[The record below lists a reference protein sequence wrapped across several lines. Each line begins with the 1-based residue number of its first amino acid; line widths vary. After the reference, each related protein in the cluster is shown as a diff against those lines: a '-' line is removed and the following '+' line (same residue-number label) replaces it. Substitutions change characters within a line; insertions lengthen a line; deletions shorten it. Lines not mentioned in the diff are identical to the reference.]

1 MMKYILM
8 HREIE
13 VAEIELDELS
23 HITNIYEVYA
33 EEHFPVGTLGKHG
46 VDKTMLAKWWAKRS
60 IPASR
65 SGLRETLDL
74 LHMSVPQELLAK
86 CYGLSLSDQYW
97 ISPKDKPLMWKEINF
112 FDHDFS
118 EDVGNLLF
126 GYGEF
131 SDSMSLISPDN
142 TSDGQLIKKWKIADG
157 KRVLIKGGSNPYQQ
171 EPLCEVI
178 ASGIAERLCIPHT
191 KYTLLWEHEK
201 PFSVCQDFI
210 TSETELVSA
219 YHIMQS
225 RKKPNDLSDY
235 EFYLNCAEQLG
246 VKNIREQTEK
256 MIVLDFLIG
265 NEDRHFNN
273 FGLIRSAVT
282 LEWIGVA
289 PIFDCGTSLWYNTQ
303 ESLIKPLSPNLPA
316 KPFKKT
322 HREQIKLVKDFSWV
336 DLKAL
341 DGMKEEMEEILF
353 QSPYIS
359 RERRAVLCDAFCQ
372 RAELLGEIISNL
384 SWFSSVAQEKQSV
397 IEEDSARQRNYF

>member
-210 TSETELVSA
+210 TSETELISA

-235 EFYLNCAEQLG
+235 KFYLSCVEQLG

-273 FGLIRSAVT
+273 FGLIRNAVT

-341 DGMKEEMEEILF
+341 DGMKEEMEEILS

-372 RAELLGEIISNL
+372 RAELLGEIVNEHTIKEDIS
-384 SWFSSVAQEKQSV
+384 QENDM
-397 IEEDSARQRNYF
+397 IF

>member
-191 KYTLLWEHEK
+191 KYTLLWEYEK

-265 NEDRHFNN
+265 NTDRHFNN
-273 FGLIRSAVT
+273 FGLIRNAVT

-322 HREQIKLVKDFSWV
+322 HREQIKLVKDFSWL
-336 DLKAL
+336 DMKKLK
-341 DGMKEEMEEILF
+341 GMEEEMEEILS

-372 RAELLGEIISNL
+372 RAELLGEIANEHTIKEDIS
-384 SWFSSVAQEKQSV
+384 QENDM
-397 IEEDSARQRNYF
+397 IF

>member
-273 FGLIRSAVT
+273 FGLIRNAVT

-322 HREQIKLVKDFSWV
+322 HREQIILVKDFSWL
-336 DLKAL
+336 DMKKLK
-341 DGMKEEMEEILF
+341 GMEEEMEEILS

-359 RERRAVLCDAFCQ
+359 RERRTVLCDAFCQ

-384 SWFSSVAQEKQSV
+384 SWFSSAAQEK
-397 IEEDSARQRNYF
+397 

>member
-97 ISPKDKPLMWKEINF
+97 ISPKNKPLMWKKINF

-178 ASGIAERLCIPHT
+178 ASGIAERFCIPHT
-191 KYTLLWEHEK
+191 KYTLLWEHEN

-273 FGLIRSAVT
+273 FGLIRNAVT

-303 ESLIKPLSPNLPA
+303 ESLIKPLSPNLLA

-322 HREQIKLVKDFSWV
+322 HREQIKLVKDFSWI

-341 DGMKEEMEEILF
+341 DGMKEEMEEILSK
-353 QSPYIS
+353 SPYIS
-359 RERRAVLCDAFCQ
+359 RERREVLCDAFCQ
-372 RAELLGEIISNL
+372 RAELLGEIANEHTIKEDIS
-384 SWFSSVAQEKQSV
+384 QENDM
-397 IEEDSARQRNYF
+397 IF

>member
-1 MMKYILM
+1 MEFTLM
-8 HREIE
+8 HREIK
-13 VAEIELDELS
+13 VADVEMDS
-23 HITNIYEVYA
+23 FYHIKSIKNMYTA
-33 EEHFPVGTLGKHG
+33 EHMPVGTMQKQ
-46 VDKTMLAKWWAKRS
+46 DADQQALAKWWSRRT
-60 IPASR
+60 IPKGR
-65 SGLRETLDL
+65 PRLQEVLDIRNML
-74 LHMSVPQELLAK
+74 TSKELLK
-86 CYGLSLSDQYW
+86 DSFGLSLSDQYW
-97 ISPKDKPLMWKEINF
+97 LKPKDSSVSWEQIQF
-112 FDHDFS
+112 FDNDFS
-118 EDVGNLLF
+118 EQFGEMMLGNLEITECF
-126 GYGEF
+126 
-131 SDSMSLISPDN
+131 DTMTPDV
-142 TSDGQLIKKWKIADG
+142 TLEGQMTKAWKVRDG

-178 ASGIAERLCIPHT
+178 ASQIAERLCIPHT

-235 EFYLNCAEQLG
+235 KFYLSCVEQLG
-246 VKNIREQTEK
+246 VKNIREQIEK
-256 MIVLDFLIG
+256 MVVLDFLIG

-273 FGLIRSAVT
+273 FGLIRNAVT

-322 HREQIKLVKDFSWV
+322 HREQIKLVKDFSWL
-336 DLKAL
+336 DMKKLK
-341 DGMKEEMEEILF
+341 GMEEEMEEILS

-359 RERRAVLCDAFCQ
+359 RERRTVLCDAFCH
-372 RAELLGEIISNL
+372 RAELLGEIANEHTVKEEIS
-384 SWFSSVAQEKQSV
+384 QENDM
-397 IEEDSARQRNYF
+397 IF

>member
-97 ISPKDKPLMWKEINF
+97 ISPKDKPLMWNEINF

-157 KRVLIKGGSNPYQQ
+157 KRVLIKGGRNPYQQ

-273 FGLIRSAVT
+273 FGLIRNAVT
-282 LEWIGVA
+282 LEWIGAA

-341 DGMKEEMEEILF
+341 DGMKEEMEEILS

-372 RAELLGEIISNL
+372 RAELLGEIANEHTIKEDIS
-384 SWFSSVAQEKQSV
+384 QENDM
-397 IEEDSARQRNYF
+397 IF

>member
-33 EEHFPVGTLGKHG
+33 EEHSPVGTLGKHG

-201 PFSVCQDFI
+201 SFSVCQDFI

-273 FGLIRSAVT
+273 FGLIRNAVT

-341 DGMKEEMEEILF
+341 DGMKEEMEEILS

-372 RAELLGEIISNL
+372 RAELLGEIVNEHTIKEDIS
-384 SWFSSVAQEKQSV
+384 QENDM
-397 IEEDSARQRNYF
+397 IF

>member
-8 HREIE
+8 HRKIE

-33 EEHFPVGTLGKHG
+33 EEHFPVGTLEKHG

-235 EFYLNCAEQLG
+235 EFYLNCAERLG

-273 FGLIRSAVT
+273 FGLIRNAVT

-322 HREQIKLVKDFSWV
+322 HREQIKLVKDFSWL
-336 DLKAL
+336 DMKKLK
-341 DGMKEEMEEILF
+341 GMEEEMEEIIS

-359 RERRAVLCDAFCQ
+359 RERKAVLCDAFCQ
-372 RAELLGEIISNL
+372 RAELLGEIANEHTIKEDIS
-384 SWFSSVAQEKQSV
+384 QENDM
-397 IEEDSARQRNYF
+397 IF

>member
-33 EEHFPVGTLGKHG
+33 QEHFPVGTLGKHG

-225 RKKPNDLSDY
+225 RKKPKDLSDY
-235 EFYLNCAEQLG
+235 EFYLSCAEQLG

-273 FGLIRSAVT
+273 FGLIRNAVT

-341 DGMKEEMEEILF
+341 DGMKEEMEEILS

-359 RERRAVLCDAFCQ
+359 KERRAVLCDAFCQ
-372 RAELLGEIISNL
+372 RAELLGEIANENTIKEDIS
-384 SWFSSVAQEKQSV
+384 QENNM
-397 IEEDSARQRNYF
+397 IF

>member
-210 TSETELVSA
+210 TSETELISA

-235 EFYLNCAEQLG
+235 EFYLSCAEQLG

-273 FGLIRSAVT
+273 FGLIRNAVT

-322 HREQIKLVKDFSWV
+322 HREQIKLVKDFSWL
-336 DLKAL
+336 DMKKLK
-341 DGMKEEMEEILF
+341 GMEEEMEEILS

-359 RERRAVLCDAFCQ
+359 RERRTVLCDAFCQ
-372 RAELLGEIISNL
+372 RAELLGEIANEHTIKEEIS
-384 SWFSSVAQEKQSV
+384 QENDM
-397 IEEDSARQRNYF
+397 IF

>member
-178 ASGIAERLCIPHT
+178 ASQIAERLCIPHT

-273 FGLIRSAVT
+273 FGLIRNAVT

-322 HREQIKLVKDFSWV
+322 HREQIKLVKDFSWL
-336 DLKAL
+336 DMKKLK
-341 DGMKEEMEEILF
+341 GMEEEMEEILS

-359 RERRAVLCDAFCQ
+359 RERRTVLCDAFCQ
-372 RAELLGEIISNL
+372 RAELLGEIANEHTIKEDIS
-384 SWFSSVAQEKQSV
+384 QENDM
-397 IEEDSARQRNYF
+397 IF

>member
-112 FDHDFS
+112 FDHEFS

-273 FGLIRSAVT
+273 FGLIRNAVT

-322 HREQIKLVKDFSWV
+322 HREQIKLVKDFSWI

-341 DGMKEEMEEILF
+341 DGMKEEMEEILS

-372 RAELLGEIISNL
+372 RAELLGEIANENTIKEDIS
-384 SWFSSVAQEKQSV
+384 QENNM
-397 IEEDSARQRNYF
+397 IF

>member
-210 TSETELVSA
+210 TSETELISA

-235 EFYLNCAEQLG
+235 EFYLSCAEQLG

-273 FGLIRSAVT
+273 FGLIRNAVT

-322 HREQIKLVKDFSWV
+322 HREQIKLVKDFSWI

-341 DGMKEEMEEILF
+341 DGMKEEMEEILS
-353 QSPYIS
+353 QSLYIN

-372 RAELLGEIISNL
+372 RAELLGEIANEHPIKGDIS
-384 SWFSSVAQEKQSV
+384 QENDM
-397 IEEDSARQRNYF
+397 IF

>member
-23 HITNIYEVYA
+23 HITSIYEVYA

-235 EFYLNCAEQLG
+235 EFYLSCAEQLG

-273 FGLIRSAVT
+273 FGLIRNAVT

-303 ESLIKPLSPNLPA
+303 ESLIKSLSPNLPA

-322 HREQIKLVKDFSWV
+322 HREQIKLVKDFSWL
-336 DLKAL
+336 DMKKLK
-341 DGMKEEMEEILF
+341 GMEEEMEEILS

-359 RERRAVLCDAFCQ
+359 RERRTVLCDAFCQ
-372 RAELLGEIISNL
+372 RAELLGEIANEHTIKEDIS
-384 SWFSSVAQEKQSV
+384 QENDM
-397 IEEDSARQRNYF
+397 IF

>member
-273 FGLIRSAVT
+273 FGLIRNAVT

-322 HREQIKLVKDFSWV
+322 HREQIKLVKDFSWL
-336 DLKAL
+336 DMKKLK
-341 DGMKEEMEEILF
+341 GMEEEMEEILS

-359 RERRAVLCDAFCQ
+359 RERRTVLCDAFCQ
-372 RAELLGEIISNL
+372 RAELLGEIANEHTIKEEIS
-384 SWFSSVAQEKQSV
+384 QENDM
-397 IEEDSARQRNYF
+397 IF

>member
-273 FGLIRSAVT
+273 FGLIRNAVT

-322 HREQIKLVKDFSWV
+322 HREQIKLVKDFSWL
-336 DLKAL
+336 DMKKLK
-341 DGMKEEMEEILF
+341 GMEEEMEEILS

-359 RERRAVLCDAFCQ
+359 RERRTVLCDAFCQ
-372 RAELLGEIISNL
+372 RAELLGEIANENTIKEDIS
-384 SWFSSVAQEKQSV
+384 QENNM
-397 IEEDSARQRNYF
+397 IF

>member
-178 ASGIAERLCIPHT
+178 ASGIAERLCILHT

-273 FGLIRSAVT
+273 FGLIRNAVT
-282 LEWIGVA
+282 LEWIGVV

-341 DGMKEEMEEILF
+341 DGMKEEMEEILS

-372 RAELLGEIISNL
+372 RAELLGEIANEHTIKEDIS
-384 SWFSSVAQEKQSV
+384 QENDM
-397 IEEDSARQRNYF
+397 IF

>member
-1 MMKYILM
+1 
-8 HREIE
+8 
-13 VAEIELDELS
+13 
-23 HITNIYEVYA
+23 
-33 EEHFPVGTLGKHG
+33 
-46 VDKTMLAKWWAKRS
+46 
-60 IPASR
+60 
-65 SGLRETLDL
+65 
-74 LHMSVPQELLAK
+74 
-86 CYGLSLSDQYW
+86 
-97 ISPKDKPLMWKEINF
+97 
-112 FDHDFS
+112 
-118 EDVGNLLF
+118 
-126 GYGEF
+126 
-131 SDSMSLISPDN
+131 
-142 TSDGQLIKKWKIADG
+142 
-157 KRVLIKGGSNPYQQ
+157 
-171 EPLCEVI
+171 
-178 ASGIAERLCIPHT
+178 
-191 KYTLLWEHEK
+191 
-201 PFSVCQDFI
+201 
-210 TSETELVSA
+210 
-219 YHIMQS
+219 MQS

-235 EFYLNCAEQLG
+235 EFYLSCAEQLG

-273 FGLIRSAVT
+273 FGLIRNAVT
-282 LEWIGVA
+282 LEWIGAA

-384 SWFSSVAQEKQSV
+384 SWFSSAAQEK
-397 IEEDSARQRNYF
+397 

>member
-273 FGLIRSAVT
+273 FGLIRNAVT

-322 HREQIKLVKDFSWV
+322 HREQIKLVKDFSWL
-336 DLKAL
+336 DMKKLK
-341 DGMKEEMEEILF
+341 GMEEEMEEILS

-359 RERRAVLCDAFCQ
+359 RERRTVLCDAFCQ
-372 RAELLGEIISNL
+372 RAEVLGEIANEHTIKEDIS
-384 SWFSSVAQEKQSV
+384 QENDM
-397 IEEDSARQRNYF
+397 IF

>member
-273 FGLIRSAVT
+273 FGLIRNAVT

-289 PIFDCGTSLWYNTQ
+289 LIFDCGTSLWYNTQ

-322 HREQIKLVKDFSWV
+322 HREQIKLVKDFSWL
-336 DLKAL
+336 DMKKLK
-341 DGMKEEMEEILF
+341 GMEEEMEEILS

-359 RERRAVLCDAFCQ
+359 RERRTVLCDAFCQ
-372 RAELLGEIISNL
+372 RAELLGEIANEHTIKEDIS
-384 SWFSSVAQEKQSV
+384 QENDM
-397 IEEDSARQRNYF
+397 IF

>member
-210 TSETELVSA
+210 TSETELISA

-235 EFYLNCAEQLG
+235 EFYLSCAEQLG

-273 FGLIRSAVT
+273 FGLIRNAVT

-322 HREQIKLVKDFSWV
+322 HREQIKLVKDFSWL
-336 DLKAL
+336 DMKKLK
-341 DGMKEEMEEILF
+341 GMEEEMEEILS

-359 RERRAVLCDAFCQ
+359 RERRTVLCDAFCQ
-372 RAELLGEIISNL
+372 RSELLGEIANEHTIKEEIS
-384 SWFSSVAQEKQSV
+384 QENDM
-397 IEEDSARQRNYF
+397 IF

>member
-65 SGLRETLDL
+65 SGIRETLDL

-273 FGLIRSAVT
+273 FGLIRNAVT

-341 DGMKEEMEEILF
+341 DGMKEEMEEILS

-372 RAELLGEIISNL
+372 RAELLGEIVNEHTIKEDIS
-384 SWFSSVAQEKQSV
+384 QENDM
-397 IEEDSARQRNYF
+397 IF

>member
-65 SGLRETLDL
+65 SGIRETLDL

-178 ASGIAERLCIPHT
+178 ASQIAERLCIPHT

-235 EFYLNCAEQLG
+235 EFYLSCVEQLG

-256 MIVLDFLIG
+256 MVVLDFLIG

-273 FGLIRSAVT
+273 FGLIRNAVT
-282 LEWIGVA
+282 LERIGVA

-322 HREQIKLVKDFSWV
+322 HREQIKLVKDFSWI

-341 DGMKEEMEEILF
+341 DGMKEEIEEILS

-372 RAELLGEIISNL
+372 RAELLGEIANEHTIKEEIS
-384 SWFSSVAQEKQSV
+384 QENDM
-397 IEEDSARQRNYF
+397 IF

>member
-157 KRVLIKGGSNPYQQ
+157 KRVLMKGGSNPYQQ

-225 RKKPNDLSDY
+225 GKKPKDLSDY
-235 EFYLNCAEQLG
+235 EFYLSCVEQLG

-273 FGLIRSAVT
+273 FGLIRNAVT

-322 HREQIKLVKDFSWV
+322 HREQIKLVKDFSWI

-341 DGMKEEMEEILF
+341 DGMKEEMEEILS

-372 RAELLGEIISNL
+372 RAELLGEIANEHTIKEDIS
-384 SWFSSVAQEKQSV
+384 QENDM
-397 IEEDSARQRNYF
+397 IF

>member
-273 FGLIRSAVT
+273 FGLIRNAVT
-282 LEWIGVA
+282 LEWIGAA
-289 PIFDCGTSLWYNTQ
+289 PIFACGTSLWYNTQ

-341 DGMKEEMEEILF
+341 DGMKEEMEEILS

-372 RAELLGEIISNL
+372 RAELLGEIANEHTIKEEIS
-384 SWFSSVAQEKQSV
+384 QENDM
-397 IEEDSARQRNYF
+397 IF

>member
-33 EEHFPVGTLGKHG
+33 EEHFPVGTLEKHG

-131 SDSMSLISPDN
+131 SDGMSLISPDN

-235 EFYLNCAEQLG
+235 EFYLSCVEQLG

-273 FGLIRSAVT
+273 FGLIRNAVT

-289 PIFDCGTSLWYNTQ
+289 PVFDCGTSLWYNTQ

-322 HREQIKLVKDFSWV
+322 HREQIKLVKDFSWL
-336 DLKAL
+336 DMKKLK
-341 DGMKEEMEEILF
+341 GMEEEMEEILS

-372 RAELLGEIISNL
+372 RAELLGEIANEHTIKEDIS
-384 SWFSSVAQEKQSV
+384 QENDM
-397 IEEDSARQRNYF
+397 IF

>member
-273 FGLIRSAVT
+273 FGLIRNAVT
-282 LEWIGVA
+282 LEWIGAA

-384 SWFSSVAQEKQSV
+384 SWFSSAAQEK
-397 IEEDSARQRNYF
+397 

>member
-210 TSETELVSA
+210 TSETELISA

-235 EFYLNCAEQLG
+235 EFYLSCAEQLG

-273 FGLIRSAVT
+273 FGLIRNAVT

-303 ESLIKPLSPNLPA
+303 ESLINPLSPNLPA

-322 HREQIKLVKDFSWV
+322 HREQIKLVKDFSWL
-336 DLKAL
+336 DMKKLK
-341 DGMKEEMEEILF
+341 GMEEEMEEILS

-359 RERRAVLCDAFCQ
+359 RERRTVLCDAFCQ
-372 RAELLGEIISNL
+372 RAELLGEIANEHTIKEEIS
-384 SWFSSVAQEKQSV
+384 QENDM
-397 IEEDSARQRNYF
+397 IF

>member
-273 FGLIRSAVT
+273 FGLIRNAVT

-289 PIFDCGTSLWYNTQ
+289 PIFDCGTSLWYNTK

-322 HREQIKLVKDFSWV
+322 HREQIKLVKDFSWL
-336 DLKAL
+336 DMKKLK
-341 DGMKEEMEEILF
+341 GMEEEMEEILS

-359 RERRAVLCDAFCQ
+359 RERRTVLCDAFCQ
-372 RAELLGEIISNL
+372 RAELLGEIANEHTIKEDIS
-384 SWFSSVAQEKQSV
+384 QENDM
-397 IEEDSARQRNYF
+397 IF

>member
-191 KYTLLWEHEK
+191 KYTLLCEHEK

-225 RKKPNDLSDY
+225 RKKPKDLSDY

-265 NEDRHFNN
+265 NTDRHFNN
-273 FGLIRSAVT
+273 FGLIRNAVT

-322 HREQIKLVKDFSWV
+322 HREQIKLVKDFSWL
-336 DLKAL
+336 DMKKLK
-341 DGMKEEMEEILF
+341 GMEEEMEEILS

-359 RERRAVLCDAFCQ
+359 RERRTVLCDAFCQ
-372 RAELLGEIISNL
+372 RAELLGEIANEHTVKEDIS
-384 SWFSSVAQEKQSV
+384 QENDM
-397 IEEDSARQRNYF
+397 IF

>member
-235 EFYLNCAEQLG
+235 EFYLSCVEQLG

-273 FGLIRSAVT
+273 FGLIRNAVT

-322 HREQIKLVKDFSWV
+322 HREQIKLVKDFSWI
-336 DLKAL
+336 DLKTL
-341 DGMKEEMEEILF
+341 DGMKEEMEEILS

-372 RAELLGEIISNL
+372 RAELLGDIANENTIKKDIS
-384 SWFSSVAQEKQSV
+384 QENNM
-397 IEEDSARQRNYF
+397 IF

>member
-210 TSETELVSA
+210 TSETELISA

-235 EFYLNCAEQLG
+235 EFYLSCAEQLG

-273 FGLIRSAVT
+273 FGLIRNAVT

-322 HREQIKLVKDFSWV
+322 HREQIKLVKDFSWL
-336 DLKAL
+336 DMKKLK
-341 DGMKEEMEEILF
+341 GMEEEMEEILS

-359 RERRAVLCDAFCQ
+359 RERRTVLCDVFCQ
-372 RAELLGEIISNL
+372 RAELLGEIANEHTIKEEIS
-384 SWFSSVAQEKQSV
+384 QENDM
-397 IEEDSARQRNYF
+397 IF

>member
-225 RKKPNDLSDY
+225 RKKPNDISDY

-273 FGLIRSAVT
+273 FGLIRNAVT
-282 LEWIGVA
+282 LEWIGAA

-384 SWFSSVAQEKQSV
+384 SWFSSAAQEK
-397 IEEDSARQRNYF
+397 

>member
-273 FGLIRSAVT
+273 FGLIRNAVT

-372 RAELLGEIISNL
+372 RAELLGEIANEHTIKEDIS
-384 SWFSSVAQEKQSV
+384 QENDM
-397 IEEDSARQRNYF
+397 IF

>member
-178 ASGIAERLCIPHT
+178 ASGIAERLCILHT

-273 FGLIRSAVT
+273 FGLIRNAVT
-282 LEWIGVA
+282 LEWIGVV

-303 ESLIKPLSPNLPA
+303 ESLVKPLSPNLPA

-341 DGMKEEMEEILF
+341 DGMKEEMEEILS

-372 RAELLGEIISNL
+372 RAELLGEIANEHTIKEDIS
-384 SWFSSVAQEKQSV
+384 QENDM
-397 IEEDSARQRNYF
+397 IF

>member
-235 EFYLNCAEQLG
+235 EFYLSCAEQLG

-273 FGLIRSAVT
+273 FGLIRNAVT

-322 HREQIKLVKDFSWV
+322 HREQIKLVKDFSWL
-336 DLKAL
+336 DMKKLK
-341 DGMKEEMEEILF
+341 GMEEEMEEILS

-359 RERRAVLCDAFCQ
+359 RERRTVLCDAFCQ
-372 RAELLGEIISNL
+372 RAELLGEIANEHTIKEDIS
-384 SWFSSVAQEKQSV
+384 QENDM
-397 IEEDSARQRNYF
+397 IF

>member
-210 TSETELVSA
+210 TSETELISA

-235 EFYLNCAEQLG
+235 EFYLSCAEQLG

-273 FGLIRSAVT
+273 FGLIRNAVT

-322 HREQIKLVKDFSWV
+322 HREQIKLVKDFSWI

-341 DGMKEEMEEILF
+341 DGMKEEMEEILS

-372 RAELLGEIISNL
+372 RAELLGEIANEHTIKEDISQGNDMI
-384 SWFSSVAQEKQSV
+384 F
-397 IEEDSARQRNYF
+397 